1 MIVAGAGA
9 KFNGSKDH
17 LDDIPADSLRFQY
30 GGGCGFVSVHVS
42 REQYQPSVMEVSFWD
57 DQANNIY
64 TFTKPNPRTAYVP
77 PAPQAPPVP
86 PRFAVYET
94 ESNKIAVC
102 IAAVGLAI
110 GGFIIWGGLSKA
122 VLAGATGSGGGGGAG
137 GGVGGALSAAKSAMR
152 SATPTQERGALAPPT
167 ATPAPFWPASFRRA
181 VARSRCR

>member
-1 MIVAGAGA
+1 MTNCTVWAESG
-9 KFNGSKDH
+9 
-17 LDDIPADSLRFQY
+17 
-30 GGGCGFVSVHVS
+30 
-42 REQYQPSVMEVSFWD
+42 MEVSFWD

-122 VLAGATGSGGGGGAG
+122 VLAGVSPAR
-137 GGVGGALSAAKSAMR
+137 GVSSLPGTTTSKGILRR
-152 SATPTQERGALAPPT
+152 S
-167 ATPAPFWPASFRRA
+167 SNSRR
-181 VARSRCR
+181 